1 MSSTVPLG
9 PAPGWY
15 AQPDGGERF
24 WNGEQWTEHFR
35 AAGPQAPITAAAE
48 TKERAGLAITSL
60 CLGIG
65 AVVTGAGMNFLFWA
79 AWALGGAAV
88 VTGAI
93 ARKGSKRKMALW
105 GLVLGLAGIA
115 FGVYGFVEVQKAVN
129 ELQQYS
135 NSYSY

>member
-1 MSSTVPLG
+1 MSSTAPLA

-15 AQPDGGERF
+15 TQPEGSERF

-35 AAGPQAPITAAAE
+35 AAGSQAPITAVAD
-48 TKERAGLAITSL
+48 TKERSGLAITSL

-65 AVVTGAGMNFLFWA
+65 AIVTGAGMNVLFWA

-93 ARKGSKRKMALW
+93 GRNGPKRKMALW

-129 ELQQYS
+129 DLQQVS
-135 NSYSY
+135 NSYGY